1 MTHVVTYKD
10 WESARTLEKAMQ
22 PGDYAADEIVAALRD
37 ALPPTWYDS
46 SFFQLG
52 EPYSHRRD
60 PKTGILRAT
69 YSTFSRDE
77 TGWRYCGHC
86 FPGQTKNV
94 E

>member
-10 WESARTLEKAMQ
+10 WEAARTLEKALQ

-52 EPYSHRRD
+52 ESYSHRMD
-60 PKTGILRAT
+60 PNTGILRAT

-77 TGWRYCGHC
+77 NGWRYCGHC
-86 FPGQTKNV
+86 FSGEMKDV
-94 E
+94 K